1 MAPVSDF
8 HTSSDEDGDKL
19 VHHNQSECGYAKE
32 IIRNGHYVG
41 GKLPGSV
48 LCERCADIAAGK

>member
-1 MAPVSDF
+1 MALVSDF

-32 IIRNGHYVG
+32 IIKNGHQVA
-41 GKLPGSV
+41 GKLAGSE
-48 LCERCADIAAGK
+48 LCSKCKELAAA